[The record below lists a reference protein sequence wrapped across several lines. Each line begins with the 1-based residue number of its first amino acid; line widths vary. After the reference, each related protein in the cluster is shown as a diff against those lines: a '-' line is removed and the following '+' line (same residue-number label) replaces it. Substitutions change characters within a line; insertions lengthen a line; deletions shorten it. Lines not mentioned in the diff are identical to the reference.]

1 MEVTGLGKLSPNMAL
16 LGFQEKWASDT
27 DGNSAFLKRS
37 NPSLFFIYFWY
48 FQTNNIIF
56 RTNPF
61 EKMLYP
67 SSIWHRDSNPQPSK
81 NESPPIPLYGLPTYN
96 FVFCFYII

>member
-67 SSIWHRDSNPQPSK
+67 YFQAC
-81 NESPPIPLYGLPTYN
+81 LYLLLEIFLYLYLGS
-96 FVFCFYII
+96 FV